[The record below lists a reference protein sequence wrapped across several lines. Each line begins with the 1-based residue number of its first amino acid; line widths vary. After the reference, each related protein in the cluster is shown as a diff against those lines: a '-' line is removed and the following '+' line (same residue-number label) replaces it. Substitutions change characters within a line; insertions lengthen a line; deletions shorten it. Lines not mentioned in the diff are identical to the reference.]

1 MDFLILLAVA
11 AAIFFFW
18 QQNKAKKTQEAVN
31 ILQRLD
37 ELGEIEGKP
46 ISDLQ
51 SILGSPSLRK
61 ASDVDPNI
69 VQWMWYIGK
78 VCIVVNWDK
87 MDKNETIV
95 TFLRSDRL

>member
-11 AAIFFFW
+11 AAIFLFW
-18 QQNKAKKTQEAVN
+18 QQNKAKNTKEAIN

-37 ELGEIEGKP
+37 GLGDTEGKS

-61 ASDVDPNI
+61 ASDNDPNI
-69 VQWMWYIGK
+69 VQWVWNIGK
-78 VCIVVNWDK
+78 VCIVANWDK
-87 MDKNETIV
+87 MDKNEKII
-95 TFLRSDRL
+95 TFLRNDGL